1 MRDSIRGVNLL
12 RKVKAAALAAAL
24 LGGTAPIVIPVAAY
38 AQSSGLIRDIQV
50 EGNNRIESATVNAYL
65 TVAAGDSYD
74 AQQIN
79 NSLKALFSTG
89 LFADVSFSFNQGILK
104 VNVVENPIINRI
116 AFEGNQRLKDDVL
129 SAELQLRPR
138 VVYTRTKV
146 QSDVQRVLELYRR
159 SGRFAAT
166 VEPKVIQLE
175 QNRVDLV
182 FEIDE
187 GDATGIRKINFVGNK
202 AFDDGE
208 LSDVIR
214 TTESA
219 WWKILTSDD
228 NYDPDRVTFDRE
240 LLRRFYLSAGYADFQ
255 VLSSVAE
262 LTPDRSDFFV
272 TYTVSEG
279 KRYQF
284 GNINVVSQIDKIDP
298 EALRPLIEEEIKT
311 GEWYNANLVDDAVDA
326 LTTSVGDQGYAFI
339 DIRPNVQRNRE
350 NGTIDLTFTI
360 AEGPKVY
367 VERINVVGNVRT
379 LDEVIRREF
388 RLVEGDAFSSS
399 KMKRSKQ
406 RIENLNFFKTVDV
419 KTLPGKTPD
428 QTVIEVDVEEKSTGE
443 FSIGAGYGTD
453 NGAFGQLGLR
463 ERNLLGKGQDLRLNF
478 TVGSSDQQIDLS
490 FTEPY
495 FLDREIAA
503 GIDVYRREEDNQD
516 ESSYDEEQTGG
527 RLRAGFK
534 YTENLSHAFRYSLE
548 KNSYSDIDE
557 SEASRLLLIEDT
569 EFIESVVG
577 HTLTYDERDSTIAP
591 TEGYFARL
599 SNDFA
604 GVGGDETYLK
614 SRVEGGYFYPLDRE
628 HEWVVSTRASTG
640 YIVGIGDDTRI
651 SQRFM
656 LGGSNLR
663 GFESAGAGPRDI
675 STGDALGG
683 KMYYAGTVQMDFPL
697 GLPSEFA
704 LKGRV
709 FSDFGSSEGVDG
721 ARAGEIYD
729 TGSIRGSVG
738 VGVGWESPF
747 GPIGVDLSQA
757 ILKEDHDKEEV
768 FRLNFGTRF

>member
-1 MRDSIRGVNLL
+1 MNDSNRGVNLL
-12 RKVKAAALAAAL
+12 RKVKAAVVITAL
-24 LGGTAPIVIPVAAY
+24 LGGTAPLIVPVAVH
-38 AQSSGLIRDIQV
+38 AQSGIIRDIEV

-65 TVAAGDSYD
+65 TVAPGDSYD
-74 AQQIN
+74 IQKIN
-79 NSLKALFSTG
+79 SSLKALFSTG
-89 LFADVSFSFNQGILK
+89 LFADVSFSFNQGILR

-116 AFEGNQRLKDDVL
+116 AFEGNQRLDDETL
-129 SAELQLRPR
+129 GAELQLRPR

-146 QSDVQRVLELYRR
+146 QADVQRVLELYRR

-166 VEPKVIQLE
+166 VEPKVIQLD
-175 QNRVDLV
+175 QNRVDLA

-219 WWKILTSDD
+219 WWKILTADD

-240 LLRRFYLSAGYADFQ
+240 LLRRFYLAAGYADFQ

-279 KRYQF
+279 QRYQF
-284 GNINVVSQIDKIDP
+284 GEINVVSQIDKIDP
-298 EALRPLIEEEIKT
+298 ETLMPLIEIES
-311 GEWYNANLVDDAVDA
+311 GEWYNATLVDDAVDA
-326 LTTSVGDQGYAFI
+326 LADRVGDQGYAFI
-339 DIRPNVQRNRE
+339 DIRPNVERNRE
-350 NGTIDLTFTI
+350 AGTIDITFNI

-379 LDEVIRREF
+379 LDEVVRREF

-399 KMKRSKQ
+399 KMQRSRQ
-406 RIENLNFFKTVDV
+406 RIENLNFFKSVDV
-419 KTLPGKTPD
+419 KTLPGSSPD

-453 NGAFGQLGLR
+453 NGAFGQLGIR

-478 TVGSSDQQIDLS
+478 TLGSTDQQVDLS

-503 GIDVYRREEDNQD
+503 GFDLYRREEDNQD

-527 RLRAGFK
+527 RLRAGFR
-534 YTENLSHAFRYSLE
+534 YSEELSHAFRYTLE
-548 KNSYSDIDE
+548 SNSYSNIDDD
-557 SEASRLLLIEDT
+557 ASRILLAEETD
-569 EFIESVVG
+569 FVESVIG

-599 SNDFA
+599 SNDVA
-604 GVGGDETYLK
+604 GLGGDESYLRT
-614 SRVEGGYFYPLDRE
+614 RVEGGYYYPLDRQ
-628 HEWVVSTRASTG
+628 HEWVLSTRGATG
-640 YIVGIGDDTRI
+640 YIFGFDDDTRI

-656 LGGSNLR
+656 VGGANLR
-663 GFESAGAGPRDI
+663 GFEAAGVGPRDI
-675 STGDALGG
+675 ATGDALGA
-683 KMYYAGTVQMDFPL
+683 KMYYTGSVQMDFPL
-697 GLPSEFA
+697 GTPDEFA
-704 LKGRV
+704 LTGRI
-709 FSDFGSSEGVDG
+709 FSDFGSSQDVDG
-721 ARAGEIYD
+721 ARPGEIYD
-729 TGSIRGSVG
+729 TGTLRSSVG

-747 GPIGVDLSQA
+747 GPIGVDISQA
-757 ILKEDHDKEEV
+757 ITKEDHDKEEM

>member
-1 MRDSIRGVNLL
+1 MHDSNRGVNLL
-12 RKVKAAALAAAL
+12 RKVKAAVVITAL
-24 LGGTAPIVIPVAAY
+24 LGGTAPLIVPVAAH
-38 AQSSGLIRDIQV
+38 AQSGLIRDIEV
-50 EGNNRIESATVNAYL
+50 EGNNRIETATVNAYL
-65 TVAAGDSYD
+65 TVAPGDSYD
-74 AQQIN
+74 IQKIN
-79 NSLKALFSTG
+79 SSLKALFSTG
-89 LFADVSFSFNQGILK
+89 LFADVSFSFNQGILR

-116 AFEGNQRLKDDVL
+116 AFEGNQRLDDDTL

-146 QSDVQRVLELYRR
+146 QADVQRILELYRR

-166 VEPKVIQLE
+166 VEPKVIQLD
-175 QNRVDLV
+175 QNRVDLA

-219 WWKILTSDD
+219 WWKILTADD

-279 KRYQF
+279 QRYQF
-284 GNINVVSQIDKIDP
+284 GEINVVSQIDKIDP
-298 EALRPLIEEEIKT
+298 ETLVPLIEIES

-326 LTTSVGDQGYAFI
+326 LTDSVGDQGYAFI

-350 NGTIDLTFTI
+350 TGTIDITFNI
-360 AEGPKVY
+360 SEGPKVY

-399 KMKRSKQ
+399 KMQRSKQ
-406 RIENLNFFKTVDV
+406 RIENLNFFKSVDV
-419 KTLPGKTPD
+419 KTLPGASPD

-453 NGAFGQLGLR
+453 NGAFGQLGIR

-478 TVGSSDQQIDLS
+478 TLGSTDQQIDLS

-503 GIDVYRREEDNQD
+503 GFDVYRREEDNQD

-527 RLRAGFK
+527 RLRAGFR
-534 YTENLSHAFRYSLE
+534 YSEELSHSFRYSLE
-548 KNSYSDIDE
+548 SNSYSNINR
-557 SEASRLLLIEDT
+557 SSASRLLLAEET
-569 EFIESVVG
+569 EFVESAIG
-577 HTLTYDERDSTIAP
+577 HTLTYDERDSSISP

-599 SNDFA
+599 SNDLA
-604 GVGGDETYLK
+604 GVGGDEQYLR
-614 SRVEGGYFYPLDRE
+614 SRVEGGYYYPIDRE
-628 HEWVVSTRASTG
+628 HEWVLSTRGSTG
-640 YIVGIGDDTRI
+640 YIFGFDDDTRI
-651 SQRFM
+651 SQRFSV
-656 LGGSNLR
+656 GGSNLR
-663 GFESAGAGPRDI
+663 GFESAGVGPRDI
-675 STGDALGG
+675 ATGDALGS
-683 KMYYAGTVQMDFPL
+683 KLYYTGTVQLDFPL

-704 LKGRV
+704 LTGRV
-709 FSDFGSSEGVDG
+709 FSDFGSGQDVDG
-721 ARAGEIYD
+721 ARPGEIYD
-729 TGSIRGSVG
+729 TGTLRSSVG
-738 VGVGWESPF
+738 FGVGWESPF
-747 GPIGVDLSQA
+747 GPIGVDISQA
-757 ILKEDHDKEEV
+757 VTKEDHDKEEM

>member
-1 MRDSIRGVNLL
+1 MHDSNRGVNLL
-12 RKVKAAALAAAL
+12 RKVKAAVVITAL
-24 LGGTAPIVIPVAAY
+24 LGGTAPLIVPVAVH
-38 AQSSGLIRDIQV
+38 AQSGLIRDIEV
-50 EGNNRIESATVNAYL
+50 EGNNRIETATVNAYL
-65 TVAAGDSYD
+65 TVASGDSYD
-74 AQQIN
+74 IQKIN
-79 NSLKALFSTG
+79 SSLKALFSTG
-89 LFADVSFSFNQGILK
+89 LFADVSFSFNQGILR

-116 AFEGNQRLKDDVL
+116 AFEGNQRLKDDTL

-146 QSDVQRVLELYRR
+146 QADVQRILELYRR

-166 VEPKVIQLE
+166 VEPKVIQLD
-175 QNRVDLV
+175 QNRVDLA

-187 GDATGIRKINFVGNK
+187 GEATGIRKINFVGNK
-202 AFDDGE
+202 AFDDSE

-219 WWKILTSDD
+219 WWKILTADD

-272 TYTVSEG
+272 TYTVNEG
-279 KRYQF
+279 QRYQF
-284 GNINVVSQIDKIDP
+284 GEINVVSQIDKIDP
-298 EALRPLIEEEIKT
+298 ETLMPLIEIES
-311 GEWYNANLVDDAVDA
+311 GDWYNADLVDDAVNA
-326 LTTSVGDQGYAFI
+326 LTDSVGDQGYAFI

-350 NGTIDLTFTI
+350 AGTIDITFNI

-399 KMKRSKQ
+399 RMQRSKQ
-406 RIENLNFFKTVDV
+406 RIENLNFFKSVDV
-419 KTLPGKTPD
+419 KTLPGASPD

-453 NGAFGQLGLR
+453 DGAFGQLGIR

-478 TVGSSDQQIDLS
+478 TIGSSDQQIDLS

-495 FLDREIAA
+495 FLDREVAA
-503 GIDVYRREEDNQD
+503 GFDIYRREEDNQD

-527 RLRAGFK
+527 RLRAGFR
-534 YTENLSHAFRYSLE
+534 YSEELSHSFRYTLE
-548 KNSYSDIDE
+548 QNSYSDIDE
-557 SEASRLLLIEDT
+557 DDASRLLLAEET
-569 EFIESVVG
+569 EFVESAVG
-577 HTLTYDERDSTIAP
+577 HTLTYDERDSTISP

-599 SNDFA
+599 SNDLA
-604 GVGGDETYLK
+604 GLGGDEQYLRT
-614 SRVEGGYFYPLDRE
+614 RVEGGYYYPLDRE
-628 HEWVVSTRASTG
+628 HEWILSTRGSTG
-640 YIVGIGDDTRI
+640 YIFGFDDDTRI
-651 SQRFM
+651 SQRFSV
-656 LGGSNLR
+656 GGSNLR
-663 GFESAGAGPRDI
+663 GFEASGVGPRDI
-675 STGDALGG
+675 ATGDSLGS
-683 KMYYAGTVQMDFPL
+683 KLYYTGTVQLDFPL

-704 LKGRV
+704 LTGRV
-709 FSDFGSSEGVDG
+709 FSDFGSGQDVDG
-721 ARAGEIYD
+721 ARPGEIYD
-729 TGSIRGSVG
+729 TGSLRSSVG
-738 VGVGWESPF
+738 IGIGWESPF
-747 GPIGVDLSQA
+747 GPIGVDIAQPVT
-757 ILKEDHDKEEV
+757 KEDHDKEEL

>member
-1 MRDSIRGVNLL
+1 ML
-12 RKVKAAALAAAL
+12 RKVKAAVVITAL
-24 LGGTAPIVIPVAAY
+24 LGGTAPLIVPVAVH
-38 AQSSGLIRDIQV
+38 AQSGIIRDIEV

-65 TVAAGDSYD
+65 TVAPGDSYD
-74 AQQIN
+74 IQKIN
-79 NSLKALFSTG
+79 SSLKALFSTG
-89 LFADVSFSFNQGILK
+89 LFADVSFSFNQGILR

-116 AFEGNQRLKDDVL
+116 AFEGNQRLDDETL
-129 SAELQLRPR
+129 GAELQLRPR

-146 QSDVQRVLELYRR
+146 QADVQRVLELYRR

-166 VEPKVIQLE
+166 VEPKVIQLD
-175 QNRVDLV
+175 QNRVDLA

-219 WWKILTSDD
+219 WWKILTADD

-240 LLRRFYLSAGYADFQ
+240 LLRRFYLAAGYADFQ

-279 KRYQF
+279 QRYQF
-284 GNINVVSQIDKIDP
+284 GEINVVSQIDKIDP
-298 EALRPLIEEEIKT
+298 ETLMPLIEIES
-311 GEWYNANLVDDAVDA
+311 GEWYNATLVDDAVDA
-326 LTTSVGDQGYAFI
+326 LADRVGDQGYAFI
-339 DIRPNVQRNRE
+339 DIRPNVERNRE
-350 NGTIDLTFTI
+350 AGTIDITFNI

-379 LDEVIRREF
+379 LDEVVRREF

-399 KMKRSKQ
+399 KMQRSRQ
-406 RIENLNFFKTVDV
+406 RIENLNFFKSVDV
-419 KTLPGKTPD
+419 KTLPGSSPD

-453 NGAFGQLGLR
+453 NGAFGQLGIR

-478 TVGSSDQQIDLS
+478 TLGSTDQQVDLS

-503 GIDVYRREEDNQD
+503 GFDLYRREEDNQD

-527 RLRAGFK
+527 RLRAGFR
-534 YTENLSHAFRYSLE
+534 YNEELSHSFRYTLE
-548 KNSYSDIDE
+548 SNSYSNIDATD
-557 SEASRLLLIEDT
+557 ASRLLLAEDT
-569 EFIESVVG
+569 DFVESVIG

-599 SNDFA
+599 SNDVA
-604 GVGGDETYLK
+604 GLGGDESYLRT
-614 SRVEGGYFYPLDRE
+614 RVEGGYYYPLDRE
-628 HEWVVSTRASTG
+628 HEWVLSTRGATG
-640 YIVGIGDDTRI
+640 YIFGFDDDTRI

-656 LGGSNLR
+656 VGGANLR
-663 GFESAGAGPRDI
+663 GFEAAGVGPRDI
-675 STGDALGG
+675 ATGDALGA
-683 KMYYAGTVQMDFPL
+683 KMYYTGSVQMDFPL
-697 GLPSEFA
+697 GTPDEFA
-704 LKGRV
+704 LTGRI
-709 FSDFGSSEGVDG
+709 FSDFGSSQDVDG
-721 ARAGEIYD
+721 ARPGEIYD
-729 TGSIRGSVG
+729 TGTLRSSVG

-747 GPIGVDLSQA
+747 GPIGVDISQA
-757 ILKEDHDKEEV
+757 ITKEDHDKEEM

>member
-24 LGGTAPIVIPVAAY
+24 LGGTAPMVIPVAAY
-38 AQSSGLIRDIQV
+38 AQSSGLIRDIQI

-65 TVAAGDSYD
+65 TIKAGDSYD

-240 LLRRFYLSAGYADFQ
+240 LLRRFYLAAGYADFQ

-298 EALRPLIEEEIKT
+298 ETLRPLIEEEIKT
-311 GEWYNANLVDDAVDA
+311 GEWYNANLVDDAVDV

-453 NGAFGQLGLR
+453 DGAFGQLGIR

-478 TVGSSDQQIDLS
+478 TLGSSDQQVDLS

-503 GIDVYRREEDNQD
+503 GFDIYRREEDNQD

-534 YTENLSHAFRYSLE
+534 YTEDLSHSFRYTIE
-548 KNSYSDIDE
+548 QNSYSDVD
-557 SEASRLLLIEDT
+557 SDASRLLQDEEN

-577 HTLTYDERDSTIAP
+577 HTLTYDKRDSAIAP

-628 HEWVVSTRASTG
+628 HEWVVSTRGSTG

>member
-1 MRDSIRGVNLL
+1 MNDSNRGVNLL
-12 RKVKAAALAAAL
+12 RKVKAAVVIAAL
-24 LGGTAPIVIPVAAY
+24 LGGTAPLIVPVAVH
-38 AQSSGLIRDIQV
+38 AQSGIIRDIEV

-65 TVAAGDSYD
+65 TVAPGDSYD
-74 AQQIN
+74 IQKIN
-79 NSLKALFSTG
+79 SSLKALFSTG
-89 LFADVSFSFNQGILK
+89 LFADVSFSFNQGILR

-116 AFEGNQRLKDDVL
+116 AFEGNQRLDDETL
-129 SAELQLRPR
+129 GAELQLRPR

-146 QSDVQRVLELYRR
+146 QADVQRVLELYRR

-166 VEPKVIQLE
+166 VEPKVIQLD
-175 QNRVDLV
+175 QNRVDLA

-219 WWKILTSDD
+219 WWKILTADD

-240 LLRRFYLSAGYADFQ
+240 LLRRFYLAAGYADFQ

-279 KRYQF
+279 QRYQF
-284 GNINVVSQIDKIDP
+284 GEINVVSQIDKIEP
-298 EALRPLIEEEIKT
+298 ETLMPLIEIES
-311 GEWYNANLVDDAVDA
+311 GEWYNATLVDDAVDA
-326 LTTSVGDQGYAFI
+326 LADRVGDQGYAFI
-339 DIRPNVQRNRE
+339 DIRPNVERNRE
-350 NGTIDLTFTI
+350 AGTIDITFNI

-379 LDEVIRREF
+379 LDEVVRREF

-399 KMKRSKQ
+399 KMQRSRQ
-406 RIENLNFFKTVDV
+406 RIENLNFFKSVDV
-419 KTLPGKTPD
+419 KTLPGSSPD

-453 NGAFGQLGLR
+453 NGAFGQLGIR

-478 TVGSSDQQIDLS
+478 TLGSTDQQVDLS

-503 GIDVYRREEDNQD
+503 GFDLYRREEDNQD

-527 RLRAGFK
+527 RLRAGFR
-534 YTENLSHAFRYSLE
+534 YNEELSHSFRYTLE
-548 KNSYSDIDE
+548 SNSYSNIDAAD
-557 SEASRLLLIEDT
+557 ASRLLLAEETD
-569 EFIESVVG
+569 FVESVIG
-577 HTLTYDERDSTIAP
+577 HTLTYDERDSTISP

-599 SNDFA
+599 SNDVA
-604 GVGGDETYLK
+604 GLGGDESYLRT
-614 SRVEGGYFYPLDRE
+614 RVEGGYYYPLDRE
-628 HEWVVSTRASTG
+628 HEWVLSTRGATG
-640 YIVGIGDDTRI
+640 YIFGFDDDTRI

-656 LGGSNLR
+656 VGGANLR
-663 GFESAGAGPRDI
+663 GFEAAGVGPRDI
-675 STGDALGG
+675 ATGDALGA
-683 KMYYAGTVQMDFPL
+683 KMYYTGSVQMDFPL
-697 GLPSEFA
+697 GTPDEFA
-704 LKGRV
+704 LTGRI
-709 FSDFGSSEGVDG
+709 FSDFGSSQDVDG
-721 ARAGEIYD
+721 ARPGEIYD
-729 TGSIRGSVG
+729 TGTLRSSVG

-747 GPIGVDLSQA
+747 GPIGVDISQA
-757 ILKEDHDKEEV
+757 ITKEDHDKEEM

>member
-1 MRDSIRGVNLL
+1 MNDSNRGVNLL

-38 AQSSGLIRDIQV
+38 AQQNSGLIREIQV
-50 EGNNRIESATVNAYL
+50 EGNNRIESGTVNAYL
-65 TVAAGDSYD
+65 TVAPGDSYD
-74 AQQIN
+74 ARQIN
-79 NSLKALFSTG
+79 DSLKALFSTG
-89 LFADVSFSFNQGILK
+89 LFADVSFSFNQGVLK

-116 AFEGNQRLKDDVL
+116 AFEGNNRLKDDVL

-146 QSDVQRVLELYRR
+146 QADVQRILELYRR

-166 VEPKVIQLE
+166 VDPKVIQLD

-182 FEIDE
+182 FEVDE
-187 GDATGIRKINFVGNK
+187 GEATGVRKINFVGNK

-262 LTPDRSDFFV
+262 LTPDRSDFFI

-279 KRYQF
+279 QRYRF
-284 GNINVVSQIDKIDP
+284 GDVKIVSQIDKID
-298 EALRPLIEEEIKT
+298 ADSLLPLVEIEKD
-311 GEWYNANLVDDAVDA
+311 EWYNATMVDDAVDA
-326 LTTSVGDQGYAFI
+326 LTNSVGDQGYAFI
-339 DIRPNVQRNRE
+339 DIRPSVQRNRE
-350 NGTIDLTFTI
+350 TGTIDLTFTI

-367 VERINVVGNVRT
+367 VERIDVVGNVRT

-406 RIENLNFFKTVDV
+406 RIENLNFFKSVDV
-419 KTLPGKTPD
+419 KTLPGQTPD
-428 QTVIEVDVEEKSTGE
+428 QTILEVNVEEKSTGE

-453 NGAFGQLGLR
+453 NGAFGQLGIR

-478 TVGSSDQQIDLS
+478 TLGSTDQQIDLS

-495 FLDREIAA
+495 FLDREVAA
-503 GIDVYRREEDNQD
+503 GFDVYRREEDNQD

-534 YTENLSHAFRYSLE
+534 YTEDLSHSFRYTLE
-548 KNSYSDIDE
+548 QNSYSDIDE
-557 SEASRLLLIEDT
+557 DEASRLLLAEET
-569 EFIESVVG
+569 EFVESAIG
-577 HTLTYDERDSTIAP
+577 HTLTYDKRDSAVAP
-591 TEGYFARL
+591 TEGYFGRL

-604 GVGGDETYLK
+604 GLGGDETYL
-614 SRVEGGYFYPLDRE
+614 RTRLEGGYYYPLDRE
-628 HEWVVSTRASTG
+628 HEWVLSTRAGTG
-640 YIVGIGDDTRI
+640 YIFGIGDDTRI

-656 LGGSNLR
+656 VGGSNLR
-663 GFESAGAGPRDI
+663 GFESAGVGPRDI
-675 STGDALGG
+675 ATGDSLGG
-683 KMYYAGTVQMDFPL
+683 KMYYTGSVQMDFPL

>member
-1 MRDSIRGVNLL
+1 ML
-12 RKVKAAALAAAL
+12 RKVKAAVVIAAL
-24 LGGTAPIVIPVAAY
+24 LGGTAPLIVPVAVH
-38 AQSSGLIRDIQV
+38 AQSGIIRDIEV

-65 TVAAGDSYD
+65 TVAPGDSYD
-74 AQQIN
+74 IQKIN
-79 NSLKALFSTG
+79 SSLKALFSTG
-89 LFADVSFSFNQGILK
+89 LFADVSFSFNQGILR

-116 AFEGNQRLKDDVL
+116 AFEGNQRLDDETL
-129 SAELQLRPR
+129 GAELQLRPR

-146 QSDVQRVLELYRR
+146 QADVQRVLELYRR

-166 VEPKVIQLE
+166 VEPKVIQLD
-175 QNRVDLV
+175 QNRVDLA

-219 WWKILTSDD
+219 WWKILTADD

-240 LLRRFYLSAGYADFQ
+240 LLRRFYLAAGYADFQ

-279 KRYQF
+279 QRYQF
-284 GNINVVSQIDKIDP
+284 GEINVVSQIDKIDP
-298 EALRPLIEEEIKT
+298 ETLMPLIEIES
-311 GEWYNANLVDDAVDA
+311 GEWYNATLVDDAVDA
-326 LTTSVGDQGYAFI
+326 LADRVGDQGYAFI
-339 DIRPNVQRNRE
+339 DIRPNVERNRE
-350 NGTIDLTFTI
+350 AGTIDITFNI

-379 LDEVIRREF
+379 LDEVVRREF

-399 KMKRSKQ
+399 KMQRSRQ
-406 RIENLNFFKTVDV
+406 RIENLNFFKSVDV
-419 KTLPGKTPD
+419 KTLPGSSPD

-453 NGAFGQLGLR
+453 NGAFGQLGIR

-478 TVGSSDQQIDLS
+478 TLGSTDQQVDLS

-503 GIDVYRREEDNQD
+503 GFDLYRREEDNQD

-527 RLRAGFK
+527 RLRAGFR
-534 YTENLSHAFRYSLE
+534 YNEELSHSFRYTLE
-548 KNSYSDIDE
+548 SNSYSNIDATD
-557 SEASRLLLIEDT
+557 ASRLLLAEDT
-569 EFIESVVG
+569 DFVESVIG

-599 SNDFA
+599 SNDVA
-604 GVGGDETYLK
+604 GLGGDESYLRT
-614 SRVEGGYFYPLDRE
+614 RVEGGYYYPLDRQ
-628 HEWVVSTRASTG
+628 HEWVLSTRGATG
-640 YIVGIGDDTRI
+640 YIFGFDDDTRI

-656 LGGSNLR
+656 VGGANLR
-663 GFESAGAGPRDI
+663 GFEAAGVGPRDI
-675 STGDALGG
+675 ATGDALGA
-683 KMYYAGTVQMDFPL
+683 KMYYTGSVQMDFPL
-697 GLPSEFA
+697 GTPDEFA
-704 LKGRV
+704 LTGRI
-709 FSDFGSSEGVDG
+709 FSDFGSSQDVDG
-721 ARAGEIYD
+721 ARPGEIYD
-729 TGSIRGSVG
+729 TGTLRSSVG

-747 GPIGVDLSQA
+747 GPIGVDISQA
-757 ILKEDHDKEEV
+757 ITKEDHDKEEM

>member
-1 MRDSIRGVNLL
+1 ML
-12 RKVKAAALAAAL
+12 RKVKAAVVITAL
-24 LGGTAPIVIPVAAY
+24 LGGTAPLIVPVAAH
-38 AQSSGLIRDIQV
+38 AQSGLIRDIEV
-50 EGNNRIESATVNAYL
+50 EGNNRIETATVNAYL
-65 TVAAGDSYD
+65 TVAPGDSYD
-74 AQQIN
+74 IQKIN
-79 NSLKALFSTG
+79 SSLKALFSTG
-89 LFADVSFSFNQGILK
+89 LFADVSFSFNQGILR

-116 AFEGNQRLKDDVL
+116 AFEGNQRLDDDTL

-146 QSDVQRVLELYRR
+146 QADVQRILELYRR

-166 VEPKVIQLE
+166 VEPKVIQLD
-175 QNRVDLV
+175 QNRVDLA

-219 WWKILTSDD
+219 WWKILTADD

-279 KRYQF
+279 QRYQF
-284 GNINVVSQIDKIDP
+284 GEINVVSQIDKIDP
-298 EALRPLIEEEIKT
+298 ETLVPLIEIES

-326 LTTSVGDQGYAFI
+326 LTDSVGDQGYAFI

-350 NGTIDLTFTI
+350 TGTIDITFNI
-360 AEGPKVY
+360 SEGPKVY

-399 KMKRSKQ
+399 KMQRSKQ
-406 RIENLNFFKTVDV
+406 RIENLNFFKSVDV
-419 KTLPGKTPD
+419 KTLPGASPD

-453 NGAFGQLGLR
+453 NGAFGQLGIR

-478 TVGSSDQQIDLS
+478 TLGSTDQQIDLS

-503 GIDVYRREEDNQD
+503 GFDVYRREEDNQD

-527 RLRAGFK
+527 RLRAGFR
-534 YTENLSHAFRYSLE
+534 YSEELSHSFRYSLE
-548 KNSYSDIDE
+548 SNSYSNINR
-557 SEASRLLLIEDT
+557 SSASRLLLAEET
-569 EFIESVVG
+569 EFVESAIG
-577 HTLTYDERDSTIAP
+577 HTLTYDERDSSISP

-599 SNDFA
+599 SNDLA
-604 GVGGDETYLK
+604 GVGGDEQYLR
-614 SRVEGGYFYPLDRE
+614 SRVEGGYYYPIDRE
-628 HEWVVSTRASTG
+628 HEWVLSTRGSTG
-640 YIVGIGDDTRI
+640 YIFGFDDDTRI
-651 SQRFM
+651 SQRFSV
-656 LGGSNLR
+656 GGSNLR
-663 GFESAGAGPRDI
+663 GFESAGVGPRDI
-675 STGDALGG
+675 ATGDALGS
-683 KMYYAGTVQMDFPL
+683 KLYYTGTVQLDFPL

-704 LKGRV
+704 LTGRV
-709 FSDFGSSEGVDG
+709 FSDFGSGQDVDG
-721 ARAGEIYD
+721 ARPGEIYD
-729 TGSIRGSVG
+729 TGTLRSSVG
-738 VGVGWESPF
+738 FGVGWESPF
-747 GPIGVDLSQA
+747 GPIGVDISQA
-757 ILKEDHDKEEV
+757 VTKEDHDKEEM

>member
-1 MRDSIRGVNLL
+1 ML
-12 RKVKAAALAAAL
+12 RKVKAAVVIAAL
-24 LGGTAPIVIPVAAY
+24 LGGTAPLIVPVAVH
-38 AQSSGLIRDIQV
+38 AQSGIIRDIEV

-65 TVAAGDSYD
+65 TVAPGDSYD
-74 AQQIN
+74 IQKIN
-79 NSLKALFSTG
+79 SSLKALFSTG
-89 LFADVSFSFNQGILK
+89 LFADVSFSFNQGILR

-116 AFEGNQRLKDDVL
+116 AFEGNQRLDDETL
-129 SAELQLRPR
+129 GAELQLRPR

-146 QSDVQRVLELYRR
+146 QADVQRVLELYRR

-166 VEPKVIQLE
+166 VEPKVIQLD
-175 QNRVDLV
+175 QNRVDLA

-219 WWKILTSDD
+219 WWKILTADD

-240 LLRRFYLSAGYADFQ
+240 LLRRFYLAAGYADFQ

-279 KRYQF
+279 QRYQF
-284 GNINVVSQIDKIDP
+284 GEINVVSQIDKIEP
-298 EALRPLIEEEIKT
+298 ETLMPLIEIES
-311 GEWYNANLVDDAVDA
+311 GEWYNATLVDDAVDA
-326 LTTSVGDQGYAFI
+326 LADRVGDQGYAFI
-339 DIRPNVQRNRE
+339 DIRPNVERNRE
-350 NGTIDLTFTI
+350 AGTIDITFNI

-379 LDEVIRREF
+379 LDEVVRREF

-399 KMKRSKQ
+399 KMQRSRQ
-406 RIENLNFFKTVDV
+406 RIENLNFFKSVDV
-419 KTLPGKTPD
+419 KTLPGSSPD

-453 NGAFGQLGLR
+453 NGAFGQLGIR

-478 TVGSSDQQIDLS
+478 TLGSTDQQVDLS

-503 GIDVYRREEDNQD
+503 GFDLYRREEDNQD

-527 RLRAGFK
+527 RLRAGFR
-534 YTENLSHAFRYSLE
+534 YNEELSHSFRYTLE
-548 KNSYSDIDE
+548 SNSYSNIDAAD
-557 SEASRLLLIEDT
+557 ASRLLLAEETD
-569 EFIESVVG
+569 FVESVIG
-577 HTLTYDERDSTIAP
+577 HTLTYDERDSTISP

-599 SNDFA
+599 SNDVA
-604 GVGGDETYLK
+604 GLGGDESYLRT
-614 SRVEGGYFYPLDRE
+614 RVEGGYYYPLDRE
-628 HEWVVSTRASTG
+628 HEWVLSTRGATG
-640 YIVGIGDDTRI
+640 YIFGFDDDTRI

-656 LGGSNLR
+656 VGGANLR
-663 GFESAGAGPRDI
+663 GFEAAGVGPRDI
-675 STGDALGG
+675 ATGDALGA
-683 KMYYAGTVQMDFPL
+683 KMYYTGSVQMDFPL
-697 GLPSEFA
+697 GTPDEFA
-704 LKGRV
+704 LTGRI
-709 FSDFGSSEGVDG
+709 FSDFGSSQDVDG
-721 ARAGEIYD
+721 ARPGEIYD
-729 TGSIRGSVG
+729 TGTLRSSVG

-747 GPIGVDLSQA
+747 GPIGVDISQA
-757 ILKEDHDKEEV
+757 ITKEDHDKEEM

>member
-1 MRDSIRGVNLL
+1 MNDSNRGVNLL
-12 RKVKAAALAAAL
+12 RKVKAAVVITAL
-24 LGGTAPIVIPVAAY
+24 LGGTAPLIVPVAVH
-38 AQSSGLIRDIQV
+38 AQSGIIRDIEV

-65 TVAAGDSYD
+65 TVAPGDSYD
-74 AQQIN
+74 IQKIN
-79 NSLKALFSTG
+79 SSLKALFSTG
-89 LFADVSFSFNQGILK
+89 LFADVSFSFNQGILR

-116 AFEGNQRLKDDVL
+116 AFEGNQRLDDETL
-129 SAELQLRPR
+129 GAELQLRPR

-146 QSDVQRVLELYRR
+146 QADVQRVLELYRR

-166 VEPKVIQLE
+166 VEPKVIQLD
-175 QNRVDLV
+175 QNRVDLA

-219 WWKILTSDD
+219 WWKILTADD

-240 LLRRFYLSAGYADFQ
+240 LLRRFYLAAGYADFQ

-279 KRYQF
+279 QRYQF
-284 GNINVVSQIDKIDP
+284 GEINVVSQIDKIEP
-298 EALRPLIEEEIKT
+298 ETLMPLIEIES
-311 GEWYNANLVDDAVDA
+311 GEWYNATLVDDAVDA
-326 LTTSVGDQGYAFI
+326 LADRVGDQGYAFI
-339 DIRPNVQRNRE
+339 DIRPNVERNRE
-350 NGTIDLTFTI
+350 AGTIDITFNI

-379 LDEVIRREF
+379 LDEVVRREF

-399 KMKRSKQ
+399 KMQRSRQ
-406 RIENLNFFKTVDV
+406 RIENLNFFKSVDV
-419 KTLPGKTPD
+419 KTLPGSSPD

-453 NGAFGQLGLR
+453 NGAFGQLGIR

-478 TVGSSDQQIDLS
+478 TLGSTDQQVDLS

-503 GIDVYRREEDNQD
+503 GFDLYRREEDNQD

-527 RLRAGFK
+527 RLRAGFR
-534 YTENLSHAFRYSLE
+534 YNEELSHSFRYTLE
-548 KNSYSDIDE
+548 SNSYSNIDATD
-557 SEASRLLLIEDT
+557 ASRLLLAEETD
-569 EFIESVVG
+569 FVESVIG

-599 SNDFA
+599 SNDVA
-604 GVGGDETYLK
+604 GLGGDESYLRT
-614 SRVEGGYFYPLDRE
+614 RVEGGYYYPLDRQ
-628 HEWVVSTRASTG
+628 HEWVLSTRGATG
-640 YIVGIGDDTRI
+640 YIFGFDDDTRI

-656 LGGSNLR
+656 VGGANLR
-663 GFESAGAGPRDI
+663 GFEAAGVGPRDI
-675 STGDALGG
+675 ATGDALGA
-683 KMYYAGTVQMDFPL
+683 KMYYTGSVQMDFPL
-697 GLPSEFA
+697 GTPDEFA
-704 LKGRV
+704 LTGRI
-709 FSDFGSSEGVDG
+709 FSDFGSSQDVDG
-721 ARAGEIYD
+721 ARPGEIYD
-729 TGSIRGSVG
+729 TGTLRSSVG

-747 GPIGVDLSQA
+747 GPIGVDISQA
-757 ILKEDHDKEEV
+757 ITKEDHDKEEM
-768 FRLNFGTRF
+768 FRLNFGTKF

>member
-1 MRDSIRGVNLL
+1 ML
-12 RKVKAAALAAAL
+12 RKVKAAVVITAL
-24 LGGTAPIVIPVAAY
+24 LGGTAPLFVPVAVH
-38 AQSSGLIRDIQV
+38 AQSGLIRDIEV

-65 TVAAGDSYD
+65 TVAPGDSYD
-74 AQQIN
+74 VQKIN

-89 LFADVSFSFNQGILK
+89 LFADVSFSFNQGILR

-116 AFEGNQRLKDDVL
+116 AFEGNQRLDDDTL
-129 SAELQLRPR
+129 GAELQLRPR

-146 QSDVQRVLELYRR
+146 QADVQRVLELYRR

-166 VEPKVIQLE
+166 VEPKVIQLD
-175 QNRVDLV
+175 QNRVDLA

-219 WWKILTSDD
+219 WWKILTADD

-240 LLRRFYLSAGYADFQ
+240 LLRRFYLAAGYADFQ

-279 KRYQF
+279 QRYQF
-284 GNINVVSQIDKIDP
+284 GDINVVSQIDKIDP
-298 EALRPLIEEEIKT
+298 ETLKPLVEIES
-311 GEWYNANLVDDAVDA
+311 GEWYNATLVDDAVDA
-326 LTTSVGDQGYAFI
+326 LTDSVGDQGYAFI

-350 NGTIDLTFTI
+350 AGTIDITFNI

-399 KMKRSKQ
+399 KMQRSKQ
-406 RIENLNFFKTVDV
+406 RIENLNFFKSVDV
-419 KTLPGKTPD
+419 KTLPGASPD

-453 NGAFGQLGLR
+453 NGAFGQLGIR

-478 TVGSSDQQIDLS
+478 TLGSTDQQVDLS

-503 GIDVYRREEDNQD
+503 GFDVYRREEDNQD

-534 YTENLSHAFRYSLE
+534 YSEELSHSFRYTLE

-557 SEASRLLLIEDT
+557 DEASRLLLAEDT
-569 EFIESVVG
+569 EFVESAIG
-577 HTLTYDERDSTIAP
+577 HTLTYDERDSTISP

-599 SNDFA
+599 SNDLA
-604 GVGGDETYLK
+604 GIGGDENYLRT
-614 SRVEGGYFYPLDRE
+614 RVEGGYYYPLDRE
-628 HEWVVSTRASTG
+628 HEWIFSTRGATG
-640 YIVGIGDDTRI
+640 YIFGFDDDTRI

-656 LGGSNLR
+656 VGGSNLR
-663 GFESAGAGPRDI
+663 GFESAGVGPRDI
-675 STGDALGG
+675 ATGDALGA
-683 KMYYAGTVQMDFPL
+683 KMYYTGTVQMDFPL
-697 GLPSEFA
+697 GTPDEFA
-704 LKGRV
+704 LTGRI
-709 FSDFGSSEGVDG
+709 FSDFGSGRDVDG

-729 TGSIRGSVG
+729 TGSLRSSVG
-738 VGVGWESPF
+738 FGVGWESPF
-747 GPIGVDLSQA
+747 GPIGVDISQA
-757 ILKEDHDKEEV
+757 ITKEDHDKEEM

>member
-1 MRDSIRGVNLL
+1 ML
-12 RKVKAAALAAAL
+12 RKVKAAVIVTAL
-24 LGGTAPIVIPVAAY
+24 LGGTAPLIVPVAVH
-38 AQSSGLIRDIQV
+38 AQSGLIRDIEV
-50 EGNNRIESATVNAYL
+50 EGNNRIETATVNAYL
-65 TVAAGDSYD
+65 TVAPGDSYD
-74 AQQIN
+74 IQKIN
-79 NSLKALFSTG
+79 SSLKALFSTG
-89 LFADVSFSFNQGILK
+89 LFADVSFSFNQGILR

-116 AFEGNQRLKDDVL
+116 AFEGNQRLDDDTL

-146 QSDVQRVLELYRR
+146 QADVQRILELYRR

-166 VEPKVIQLE
+166 VEPKVIQLD
-175 QNRVDLV
+175 QNRVDLA

-219 WWKILTSDD
+219 WWKILTADD

-279 KRYQF
+279 QRYQF
-284 GNINVVSQIDKIDP
+284 GEINVASQIDKIDP
-298 EALRPLIEEEIKT
+298 ETLMPLIEIES

-326 LTTSVGDQGYAFI
+326 LTDSVGDQGYAFI

-350 NGTIDLTFTI
+350 TGTIDITFNI
-360 AEGPKVY
+360 SEGPKVY

-399 KMKRSKQ
+399 KMQRSKQ
-406 RIENLNFFKTVDV
+406 RIENLNFFKSVDV
-419 KTLPGKTPD
+419 KTLPGASPD

-453 NGAFGQLGLR
+453 NGAFGQLGIR
-463 ERNLLGKGQDLRLNF
+463 ERNLLGRGQDLRLNF
-478 TVGSSDQQIDLS
+478 TLGSTDQQVDLS

-503 GIDVYRREEDNQD
+503 GFDLYRREEDNQD

-527 RLRAGFK
+527 RLRAGFR
-534 YTENLSHAFRYSLE
+534 YSEELSHSFRYSLE
-548 KNSYSDIDE
+548 SNSYSNIDRN
-557 SEASRLLLIEDT
+557 SASRLLLAEET
-569 EFIESVVG
+569 EFVESAIG
-577 HTLTYDERDSTIAP
+577 HTLTYDERDSSISP

-599 SNDFA
+599 SNDLA
-604 GVGGDETYLK
+604 GLGGDEQYLR
-614 SRVEGGYFYPLDRE
+614 SRVEGGYYYPLDRE
-628 HEWVVSTRASTG
+628 HEWVLSTRGSTG
-640 YIVGIGDDTRI
+640 YIFGFDDDTRI
-651 SQRFM
+651 SQRFSV
-656 LGGSNLR
+656 GGSNLR
-663 GFESAGAGPRDI
+663 GFEAAGVGPRDI
-675 STGDALGG
+675 ATGDALGS
-683 KMYYAGTVQMDFPL
+683 KLYYTGTVQLDFPL

-704 LKGRV
+704 LTGRV
-709 FSDFGSSEGVDG
+709 FSDFGSGQEVDG
-721 ARAGEIYD
+721 ARPGEIYD
-729 TGSIRGSVG
+729 TGSLRSSVG
-738 VGVGWESPF
+738 FGVGWESPF
-747 GPIGVDLSQA
+747 GPIGVDISQA
-757 ILKEDHDKEEV
+757 VTKEDHDKEEM

>member
-1 MRDSIRGVNLL
+1 MNDSNRGVNLL
-12 RKVKAAALAAAL
+12 RKVKAAVVITAL
-24 LGGTAPIVIPVAAY
+24 LGGTAPLIVPVAVH
-38 AQSSGLIRDIQV
+38 AQSGIIRDIEV

-65 TVAAGDSYD
+65 TVAPGDSYD
-74 AQQIN
+74 IQKIN
-79 NSLKALFSTG
+79 SSLKALFSTG
-89 LFADVSFSFNQGILK
+89 LFADVSFSFNQGILR

-116 AFEGNQRLKDDVL
+116 AFEGNQRLDDETL
-129 SAELQLRPR
+129 GAELQLRPR

-146 QSDVQRVLELYRR
+146 QADVQRVLELYRR

-166 VEPKVIQLE
+166 VEPKVIQLD
-175 QNRVDLV
+175 QNRVDLA

-219 WWKILTSDD
+219 WWKILTADD

-240 LLRRFYLSAGYADFQ
+240 LLRRFYLAAGYADFQ

-279 KRYQF
+279 QRYQF
-284 GNINVVSQIDKIDP
+284 GEINVVSQIDKIDP
-298 EALRPLIEEEIKT
+298 ETLMPLIEIES
-311 GEWYNANLVDDAVDA
+311 GEWYNATLVDDAVDA
-326 LTTSVGDQGYAFI
+326 LADRVGDQGYAFI
-339 DIRPNVQRNRE
+339 DIRPNVERNRE
-350 NGTIDLTFTI
+350 AGTIDITFNI

-379 LDEVIRREF
+379 LDEVVRREF

-399 KMKRSKQ
+399 KMQRSRQ
-406 RIENLNFFKTVDV
+406 RIENLNFFKSVDV
-419 KTLPGKTPD
+419 KTLPGSSPD

-453 NGAFGQLGLR
+453 NGAFGQLGIR

-478 TVGSSDQQIDLS
+478 TLGSTDQQVDLS

-503 GIDVYRREEDNQD
+503 GFDLYRREEDNQD

-527 RLRAGFK
+527 RLRAGFR
-534 YTENLSHAFRYSLE
+534 YNEELSHSFRYTLE
-548 KNSYSDIDE
+548 SNSYSNIDATD
-557 SEASRLLLIEDT
+557 ASRLLLAEETD
-569 EFIESVVG
+569 FVESVIG

-599 SNDFA
+599 SNDVA
-604 GVGGDETYLK
+604 GLGGDESYLRT
-614 SRVEGGYFYPLDRE
+614 RVEGGYYYPLDRQ
-628 HEWVVSTRASTG
+628 HEWVLSTRGATG
-640 YIVGIGDDTRI
+640 YIFGFDDDTRI

-656 LGGSNLR
+656 VGGANLR
-663 GFESAGAGPRDI
+663 GFEAAGVGPRDI
-675 STGDALGG
+675 ATGDALGA
-683 KMYYAGTVQMDFPL
+683 KMYYTGSVQMDFPL
-697 GLPSEFA
+697 GTPDEFA
-704 LKGRV
+704 LTGRI
-709 FSDFGSSEGVDG
+709 FSDFGSSQDVDG
-721 ARAGEIYD
+721 ARPGEIYD
-729 TGSIRGSVG
+729 TGTLRSSVG

-747 GPIGVDLSQA
+747 GPIGV
-757 ILKEDHDKEEV
+757 
-768 FRLNFGTRF
+768 

>member
-24 LGGTAPIVIPVAAY
+24 LGGTAPMVIPVAAY

-65 TVAAGDSYD
+65 TIKAGDSYD

-182 FEIDE
+182 FEVDE

-240 LLRRFYLSAGYADFQ
+240 LLRRFYLAAGYADFQ

-284 GNINVVSQIDKIDP
+284 GNINIVSQIDKIDP
-298 EALRPLIEEEIKT
+298 ETLRPLIEEEIQA

-379 LDEVIRREF
+379 LDEVVRREF

-453 NGAFGQLGLR
+453 DGAFGQLGIR

-478 TVGSSDQQIDLS
+478 TLGSSDQQIDLS

-503 GIDVYRREEDNQD
+503 GFDIYRREEDNQD

-534 YTENLSHAFRYSLE
+534 YTEDLSHSFRYTIE
-548 KNSYSDIDE
+548 QNSYSDVD
-557 SEASRLLLIEDT
+557 SDASRLLREEEN

-577 HTLTYDERDSTIAP
+577 HTLTYDKRDSAIAP

-628 HEWVVSTRASTG
+628 HEWILSTRGSTG

-663 GFESAGAGPRDI
+663 GFESAGVGPRDI

-683 KMYYAGTVQMDFPL
+683 KMFYAGTVQMDFPL

>member
-1 MRDSIRGVNLL
+1 MNDSNRGVNLL
-12 RKVKAAALAAAL
+12 RKVKAAVVITAL
-24 LGGTAPIVIPVAAY
+24 LGGTAPLIVPVAVH
-38 AQSSGLIRDIQV
+38 AQSGIIRDIEV

-65 TVAAGDSYD
+65 TVAPGDSYD
-74 AQQIN
+74 IQKIN
-79 NSLKALFSTG
+79 SSLKALFSTG
-89 LFADVSFSFNQGILK
+89 LFADVSFSFNQGILR

-116 AFEGNQRLKDDVL
+116 AFEGNQRLDDETL
-129 SAELQLRPR
+129 GAELQLRPR

-146 QSDVQRVLELYRR
+146 QADVQRVLELYRR

-166 VEPKVIQLE
+166 VEPKVIQLD
-175 QNRVDLV
+175 QNRVDLA

-219 WWKILTSDD
+219 WWKILTADD

-240 LLRRFYLSAGYADFQ
+240 LLRRFYLAAGYADFQ

-279 KRYQF
+279 QRYQF
-284 GNINVVSQIDKIDP
+284 GEINVVSQIDKIDP
-298 EALRPLIEEEIKT
+298 ETLMPLIEIES
-311 GEWYNANLVDDAVDA
+311 GEWYNATLVDDAVDA
-326 LTTSVGDQGYAFI
+326 LADRVGDQGYAFI
-339 DIRPNVQRNRE
+339 DIRPNVERNRE
-350 NGTIDLTFTI
+350 AGTIDITFNI

-379 LDEVIRREF
+379 LDEVVRREF

-399 KMKRSKQ
+399 KMQRSRQ
-406 RIENLNFFKTVDV
+406 RIENLNFFKSVDV
-419 KTLPGKTPD
+419 KTLPGSSPD

-453 NGAFGQLGLR
+453 NGAFGQLGIR

-478 TVGSSDQQIDLS
+478 TLGSTDQQVDLS

-503 GIDVYRREEDNQD
+503 GFDLYRREEDNQD

-527 RLRAGFK
+527 RLRAGFR
-534 YTENLSHAFRYSLE
+534 YNEELSHSFRYTLE
-548 KNSYSDIDE
+548 SNSYSNIDATD
-557 SEASRLLLIEDT
+557 ASRLLLAEETD
-569 EFIESVVG
+569 FVESVIG

-599 SNDFA
+599 SNDVA
-604 GVGGDETYLK
+604 GLGGDESYLRT
-614 SRVEGGYFYPLDRE
+614 RVEGGYYYPLDRQ
-628 HEWVVSTRASTG
+628 HEWVLSTRGATG
-640 YIVGIGDDTRI
+640 YIFGFDDDTRI

-656 LGGSNLR
+656 VGGANLR
-663 GFESAGAGPRDI
+663 GFEAAGVGPRDI
-675 STGDALGG
+675 ATGDALGA
-683 KMYYAGTVQMDFPL
+683 KMYYTGSVQMDFPL
-697 GLPSEFA
+697 GTPDEFA
-704 LKGRV
+704 LTGRI
-709 FSDFGSSEGVDG
+709 FSDFGSSQDVDG
-721 ARAGEIYD
+721 ARPGEIYD
-729 TGSIRGSVG
+729 TGTLRSSVG

-747 GPIGVDLSQA
+747 GPIGVDISQA
-757 ILKEDHDKEEV
+757 ITKEDHDKEEM

>member
-1 MRDSIRGVNLL
+1 MNDSNRGVNLL
-12 RKVKAAALAAAL
+12 RKVKAAVVIAAL
-24 LGGTAPIVIPVAAY
+24 LGGTAPLIVPVAVH
-38 AQSSGLIRDIQV
+38 AQSGIIRDIEV

-65 TVAAGDSYD
+65 TVAPGDSYD
-74 AQQIN
+74 IQKIN
-79 NSLKALFSTG
+79 SSLKALFSTG
-89 LFADVSFSFNQGILK
+89 LFADVSFSFNQGILR

-116 AFEGNQRLKDDVL
+116 AFEGNQRLDDETL
-129 SAELQLRPR
+129 GAELQLRPR

-146 QSDVQRVLELYRR
+146 QADVQRVLELYRR

-166 VEPKVIQLE
+166 VEPKVIQLD
-175 QNRVDLV
+175 QNRVDLA

-219 WWKILTSDD
+219 WWKILTADD

-240 LLRRFYLSAGYADFQ
+240 LLRRFYLAAGYADFQ

-279 KRYQF
+279 QRYQF
-284 GNINVVSQIDKIDP
+284 GEINVVSQIDKIEP
-298 EALRPLIEEEIKT
+298 ETLMPLIEIES
-311 GEWYNANLVDDAVDA
+311 GEWYNATLVDDAVDA
-326 LTTSVGDQGYAFI
+326 LADRVGDQGYAFI
-339 DIRPNVQRNRE
+339 DIRPNVERNRE
-350 NGTIDLTFTI
+350 AGTIDITFNI

-379 LDEVIRREF
+379 LDEVVRREF

-399 KMKRSKQ
+399 KMQRSRQ
-406 RIENLNFFKTVDV
+406 RIENLNFFKSVDV
-419 KTLPGKTPD
+419 KTLPGSSPD

-453 NGAFGQLGLR
+453 NGAFGQLGIR

-478 TVGSSDQQIDLS
+478 TLGSTDQQVDLS

-503 GIDVYRREEDNQD
+503 GFDLYRREEDNQD

-527 RLRAGFK
+527 RLRAGFR
-534 YTENLSHAFRYSLE
+534 YNEELSHSFRYTLE
-548 KNSYSDIDE
+548 SNSYSNIDAAD
-557 SEASRLLLIEDT
+557 ASRLLLAEETD
-569 EFIESVVG
+569 FVESVIG

-599 SNDFA
+599 SNDVA
-604 GVGGDETYLK
+604 GLGGDESYLRT
-614 SRVEGGYFYPLDRE
+614 RVEGGYYYPLDRE
-628 HEWVVSTRASTG
+628 HEWVLSTRGATG
-640 YIVGIGDDTRI
+640 YIFGFDDDTRI

-656 LGGSNLR
+656 VGGANLR
-663 GFESAGAGPRDI
+663 GFEAAGVGPRDI
-675 STGDALGG
+675 ATGDALGA
-683 KMYYAGTVQMDFPL
+683 KMYYTGSVQMDFPL
-697 GLPSEFA
+697 GTPDEFA
-704 LKGRV
+704 LTGRI
-709 FSDFGSSEGVDG
+709 FSDFGSSQDVDG
-721 ARAGEIYD
+721 ARPGEIYD
-729 TGSIRGSVG
+729 TGTLRSSVG

-747 GPIGVDLSQA
+747 GPIGVDISQA
-757 ILKEDHDKEEV
+757 ITKEDHDKEEM

>member
-1 MRDSIRGVNLL
+1 M
-12 RKVKAAALAAAL
+12 AAH
-24 LGGTAPIVIPVAAY
+24 
-38 AQSSGLIRDIQV
+38 AQSGLIRDIEV
-50 EGNNRIESATVNAYL
+50 EGNNRIETATVNAYL
-65 TVAAGDSYD
+65 TVAPGDSYD
-74 AQQIN
+74 IQKIN
-79 NSLKALFSTG
+79 SSLKALFSTG
-89 LFADVSFSFNQGILK
+89 LFADVSFSFNQGILR

-116 AFEGNQRLKDDVL
+116 AFEGNQRLDDDTL

-146 QSDVQRVLELYRR
+146 QADVQRILELYRR

-166 VEPKVIQLE
+166 VEPKVIQLD
-175 QNRVDLV
+175 QNRVDLA

-219 WWKILTSDD
+219 WWKILTADD

-279 KRYQF
+279 QRYQF
-284 GNINVVSQIDKIDP
+284 GEINVVSQIDKIDP
-298 EALRPLIEEEIKT
+298 ETLVPLIEIES

-326 LTTSVGDQGYAFI
+326 LTDSVGDQGYAFI

-350 NGTIDLTFTI
+350 TGTIDITFNI
-360 AEGPKVY
+360 SEGPKVY

-399 KMKRSKQ
+399 KMQRSKQ
-406 RIENLNFFKTVDV
+406 RIENLNFFKSVDV
-419 KTLPGKTPD
+419 KTLPGASPD

-453 NGAFGQLGLR
+453 NGAFGQLGIR

-478 TVGSSDQQIDLS
+478 TLGSTDQQIDLS

-503 GIDVYRREEDNQD
+503 GFDVYRREEDNQD

-527 RLRAGFK
+527 RLRAGFR
-534 YTENLSHAFRYSLE
+534 YSEELSHSFRYSLE
-548 KNSYSDIDE
+548 SNSYSNINR
-557 SEASRLLLIEDT
+557 SSASRLLLAEET
-569 EFIESVVG
+569 EFVESAIG
-577 HTLTYDERDSTIAP
+577 HTLTYDERDSSISP

-599 SNDFA
+599 SNDLA
-604 GVGGDETYLK
+604 GVGGDEQYLR
-614 SRVEGGYFYPLDRE
+614 SRVEGGYYYPIDRE
-628 HEWVVSTRASTG
+628 HEWVLSTRGSTG
-640 YIVGIGDDTRI
+640 YIFGFDDDTRI
-651 SQRFM
+651 SQRFSV
-656 LGGSNLR
+656 GGSNLR
-663 GFESAGAGPRDI
+663 GFESAGVGPRDI
-675 STGDALGG
+675 ATGDALGS
-683 KMYYAGTVQMDFPL
+683 KLYYTGTVQLDFPL

-704 LKGRV
+704 LTGRV
-709 FSDFGSSEGVDG
+709 FSDFGSGQDVDG
-721 ARAGEIYD
+721 ARPGEIYD
-729 TGSIRGSVG
+729 TGTLRSSVG
-738 VGVGWESPF
+738 FGVGWESPF
-747 GPIGVDLSQA
+747 GPIGVDISQA
-757 ILKEDHDKEEV
+757 VTKEDHDKEEM

>member
-1 MRDSIRGVNLL
+1 MRDSNRGVYLL
-12 RKVKAAALAAAL
+12 RKVKAAVIIAAL
-24 LGGTAPIVIPVAAY
+24 LGGTAPLIVPVAVH
-38 AQSSGLIRDIQV
+38 AQSGLIRDIEV
-50 EGNNRIESATVNAYL
+50 EGNKRIESATVNAYL
-65 TVAAGDSYD
+65 TVAPGDPYD
-74 AQQIN
+74 VQKIN

-89 LFADVSFSFNQGILK
+89 LFADVSFSFNQGILL

-116 AFEGNQRLKDDVL
+116 AFEGNQRLKDDTL

-146 QSDVQRVLELYRR
+146 QADVQRVLELYRR

-166 VEPKVIQLE
+166 VEPKVIQLD

-208 LSDVIR
+208 LLDVIR

-219 WWKILTSDD
+219 WWKILTADD

-279 KRYQF
+279 QRYQF
-284 GNINVVSQIDKIDP
+284 GDINVVSQIDKIDP
-298 EALRPLIEEEIKT
+298 ETLMPLIEIES
-311 GEWYNANLVDDAVDA
+311 GEWYNAALVDDAVDA
-326 LTTSVGDQGYAFI
+326 LTDSVGDQGYAFI

-350 NGTIDLTFTI
+350 TGTIDITFNI
-360 AEGPKVY
+360 SEGPKVY

-379 LDEVIRREF
+379 LDDVIRREF

-399 KMKRSKQ
+399 KMQRSKQ
-406 RIENLNFFKTVDV
+406 RIENLNFFKSVDV
-419 KTLPGKTPD
+419 KTLPGASPD

-453 NGAFGQLGLR
+453 NGAFGQLGIR

-478 TVGSSDQQIDLS
+478 TLGSSDQQIDLS

-503 GIDVYRREEDNQD
+503 GFDVYRREEDNQD

-527 RLRAGFK
+527 RLRAGFR
-534 YTENLSHAFRYSLE
+534 YSEELSHSFRYTLE
-548 KNSYSDIDE
+548 KNSYSNIDRTN
-557 SEASRLLLIEDT
+557 ASRLLLSEEN
-569 EFIESVVG
+569 EFIESAIG
-577 HTLTYDERDSTIAP
+577 HTLTYDKRDSTISP

-599 SNDFA
+599 SNDLA
-604 GVGGDETYLK
+604 GLGGDESYL
-614 SRVEGGYFYPLDRE
+614 RTRIEGGYYYPLDRE
-628 HEWVVSTRASTG
+628 HEWVVSTRGSTG
-640 YIVGIGDDTRI
+640 YIFGLGDDTRI

-656 LGGSNLR
+656 VGGSNLR
-663 GFESAGAGPRDI
+663 GFEAAGVGPRDI
-675 STGDALGG
+675 ATGDALGA
-683 KMYYAGTVQMDFPL
+683 KMYYTGTVQMDFPL

-704 LKGRV
+704 LTGRV
-709 FSDFGSSEGVDG
+709 FSDFGSGRDVDG
-721 ARAGEIYD
+721 DRAGEIYN
-729 TGSIRGSVG
+729 TGTLRSSVG
-738 VGVGWESPF
+738 FGVGWESPF
-747 GPIGVDLSQA
+747 GPIGVDIAQA
-757 ILKEDHDKEEV
+757 ITKEDHDKEEM

>member
-1 MRDSIRGVNLL
+1 MNDSNRGVNLL
-12 RKVKAAALAAAL
+12 RKVKAAVVITAL
-24 LGGTAPIVIPVAAY
+24 LGGTAPLIVPVAVH
-38 AQSSGLIRDIQV
+38 AQSGIIRDIEV

-65 TVAAGDSYD
+65 TVAPGDSYD
-74 AQQIN
+74 IQKIN
-79 NSLKALFSTG
+79 SSLKALFSTG
-89 LFADVSFSFNQGILK
+89 LFADVSFSFNQGILR

-116 AFEGNQRLKDDVL
+116 AFEGNQRLDDETL
-129 SAELQLRPR
+129 GAELQLRPR

-146 QSDVQRVLELYRR
+146 QADVQRVLELYRR

-166 VEPKVIQLE
+166 VEPKVIQLD
-175 QNRVDLV
+175 QNRVDLA

-219 WWKILTSDD
+219 WWKILTADD

-240 LLRRFYLSAGYADFQ
+240 LLRRFYLAAGYADFQ

-279 KRYQF
+279 QRYQF
-284 GNINVVSQIDKIDP
+284 GEINVVSQIDKIDP
-298 EALRPLIEEEIKT
+298 ETLMPLIEIES
-311 GEWYNANLVDDAVDA
+311 GEWYNATLVDDAVDA
-326 LTTSVGDQGYAFI
+326 LADRVGDQGYAFI
-339 DIRPNVQRNRE
+339 DIRPNVERNRE
-350 NGTIDLTFTI
+350 AGTIDITFNI

-379 LDEVIRREF
+379 LDEVVRREF

-399 KMKRSKQ
+399 KMQRSRQ
-406 RIENLNFFKTVDV
+406 RIENLNFFKSVDV
-419 KTLPGKTPD
+419 KTLPGSSPD

-453 NGAFGQLGLR
+453 NGAFGQLGIR

-478 TVGSSDQQIDLS
+478 TLGSTDQQVDLS

-503 GIDVYRREEDNQD
+503 GFDLYRREEDNQD

-527 RLRAGFK
+527 RLRAGFR
-534 YTENLSHAFRYSLE
+534 YNEELSHSFRYTLE
-548 KNSYSDIDE
+548 SNSYSNIDATD
-557 SEASRLLLIEDT
+557 ASRLLLAEDT
-569 EFIESVVG
+569 DFVESVIG

-599 SNDFA
+599 SNDVA
-604 GVGGDETYLK
+604 GLGGDESYLRT
-614 SRVEGGYFYPLDRE
+614 RVEGGYYYPLDRE
-628 HEWVVSTRASTG
+628 HEWVLSTRGATG
-640 YIVGIGDDTRI
+640 YIFGFDDDTRI

-656 LGGSNLR
+656 VGGANLR
-663 GFESAGAGPRDI
+663 GFEAAGVGPRDI
-675 STGDALGG
+675 ATGDALGA
-683 KMYYAGTVQMDFPL
+683 KMYYTGSVQMDFPL
-697 GLPSEFA
+697 GTPDEFA
-704 LKGRV
+704 LTGRI
-709 FSDFGSSEGVDG
+709 FSDFGSSQDVDG
-721 ARAGEIYD
+721 ARPGEIYD
-729 TGSIRGSVG
+729 TGTLRSSVG

-747 GPIGVDLSQA
+747 GPIGVDISQA
-757 ILKEDHDKEEV
+757 ITKEDHDKEEM

>member
-1 MRDSIRGVNLL
+1 MNDSNRGVNLL
-12 RKVKAAALAAAL
+12 RKVKAAVVITAL
-24 LGGTAPIVIPVAAY
+24 LGGTAPLIVPVAVH
-38 AQSSGLIRDIQV
+38 AQSGIIRDIEV

-65 TVAAGDSYD
+65 TVAPGDSYD
-74 AQQIN
+74 IQKIN
-79 NSLKALFSTG
+79 SSLKALFSTG
-89 LFADVSFSFNQGILK
+89 LFADVSFSFNQGILR

-116 AFEGNQRLKDDVL
+116 AFEGNQRLDDETL
-129 SAELQLRPR
+129 GAELQLRPR

-146 QSDVQRVLELYRR
+146 QADVQRVLELYRR

-166 VEPKVIQLE
+166 VEPKVIQLD
-175 QNRVDLV
+175 QNRVDLA

-219 WWKILTSDD
+219 WWKILTADD

-240 LLRRFYLSAGYADFQ
+240 LLRRFYLAAGYADFQ

-279 KRYQF
+279 QRYQF
-284 GNINVVSQIDKIDP
+284 GEINVVSQIDKIEP
-298 EALRPLIEEEIKT
+298 ETLMPLIEIES
-311 GEWYNANLVDDAVDA
+311 GEWYNATLVDDAVDA
-326 LTTSVGDQGYAFI
+326 LADRVGDQGYAFI
-339 DIRPNVQRNRE
+339 DIRPNVERNRE
-350 NGTIDLTFTI
+350 AGTIDITFNI

-379 LDEVIRREF
+379 LDEVVRREF

-399 KMKRSKQ
+399 KMQRSRQ
-406 RIENLNFFKTVDV
+406 RIENLNFFKSVDV
-419 KTLPGKTPD
+419 KTLPGSSPD

-453 NGAFGQLGLR
+453 NGAFGQLGIR

-478 TVGSSDQQIDLS
+478 TLGSTDQQVDLS

-503 GIDVYRREEDNQD
+503 GFDLYRREEDNQD

-527 RLRAGFK
+527 RLRAGFR
-534 YTENLSHAFRYSLE
+534 YNEELSHSFRYTLE
-548 KNSYSDIDE
+548 SNSYSNIDATD
-557 SEASRLLLIEDT
+557 ASRLLLAEETD
-569 EFIESVVG
+569 FVESAIG

-599 SNDFA
+599 SNDVA
-604 GVGGDETYLK
+604 GLGGDESYLRT
-614 SRVEGGYFYPLDRE
+614 RVEGGYYYPLDRE
-628 HEWVVSTRASTG
+628 HEWVLSTRGATG
-640 YIVGIGDDTRI
+640 YIFGFDDDTRI

-656 LGGSNLR
+656 VGGANLR
-663 GFESAGAGPRDI
+663 GI
-675 STGDALGG
+675 ALN
-683 KMYYAGTVQMDFPL
+683 
-697 GLPSEFA
+697 
-704 LKGRV
+704 LKQRMIPP
-709 FSDFGSSEGVDG
+709 
-721 ARAGEIYD
+721 A
-729 TGSIRGSVG
+729 T
-738 VGVGWESPF
+738 
-747 GPIGVDLSQA
+747 
-757 ILKEDHDKEEV
+757 
-768 FRLNFGTRF
+768 

>member
-1 MRDSIRGVNLL
+1 MHDSNRGVNLL
-12 RKVKAAALAAAL
+12 RKVKAAVVITAL
-24 LGGTAPIVIPVAAY
+24 LGGTAPLIVPVAVH
-38 AQSSGLIRDIQV
+38 AQSGLIRDIEV
-50 EGNNRIESATVNAYL
+50 EGNNRIETATVNAYL
-65 TVAAGDSYD
+65 TVAPGDSYD
-74 AQQIN
+74 IQKIN
-79 NSLKALFSTG
+79 SSLKALFSTG
-89 LFADVSFSFNQGILK
+89 LFADVSFSFNQGILR

-116 AFEGNQRLKDDVL
+116 AFEGNQRLKDDTL

-146 QSDVQRVLELYRR
+146 QADVQRILELYRR

-166 VEPKVIQLE
+166 VEPKVIQLD
-175 QNRVDLV
+175 QNRVDLA

-219 WWKILTSDD
+219 WWKILTADD

-279 KRYQF
+279 QRYQF
-284 GNINVVSQIDKIDP
+284 GEINVVSQIDKIDP
-298 EALRPLIEEEIKT
+298 ETLMPLIEIES

-326 LTTSVGDQGYAFI
+326 LTDSVGDQGYAFI

-350 NGTIDLTFTI
+350 TGTIDITFNI
-360 AEGPKVY
+360 SEGPKVY

-399 KMKRSKQ
+399 KMQRSKQ
-406 RIENLNFFKTVDV
+406 RIENLNFFKSVDV
-419 KTLPGKTPD
+419 KTLPGASPD
-428 QTVIEVDVEEKSTGE
+428 LTVIEVDVEEKSTGE

-453 NGAFGQLGLR
+453 NGAFGQLGIR

-478 TVGSSDQQIDLS
+478 TLGSTDQQVDLS

-503 GIDVYRREEDNQD
+503 GFDLYRREEDNQD

-527 RLRAGFK
+527 RLRAGFR
-534 YTENLSHAFRYSLE
+534 YSEELSHSFRYSLE
-548 KNSYSDIDE
+548 SNSYSNIDRN
-557 SEASRLLLIEDT
+557 SASRLLLAEET
-569 EFIESVVG
+569 EFVESAIG
-577 HTLTYDERDSTIAP
+577 HTLTYDERDSSISP

-599 SNDFA
+599 SNDLA
-604 GVGGDETYLK
+604 GLGGDEQYLRT
-614 SRVEGGYFYPLDRE
+614 RVEGGYYYPLDRE
-628 HEWVVSTRASTG
+628 HEWVLSTRGSTG
-640 YIVGIGDDTRI
+640 YIFGFDDDTRI
-651 SQRFM
+651 SQRFSV
-656 LGGSNLR
+656 GGSNLR
-663 GFESAGAGPRDI
+663 GFEAAGVGPRDI
-675 STGDALGG
+675 ATGDALGS
-683 KMYYAGTVQMDFPL
+683 KLYYTGTVQLDFPL

-704 LKGRV
+704 LTGRV
-709 FSDFGSSEGVDG
+709 FSDFGSGQDVDG
-721 ARAGEIYD
+721 ARPGEIYD
-729 TGSIRGSVG
+729 TGSLRSSVG
-738 VGVGWESPF
+738 FGVGWESPF
-747 GPIGVDLSQA
+747 GPIGVDISQA
-757 ILKEDHDKEEV
+757 VTKEDHDKEEM

>member
-24 LGGTAPIVIPVAAY
+24 LGGTAPMVIPVAAY
-38 AQSSGLIRDIQV
+38 AQSSGLIREIQV

-279 KRYQF
+279 RRYQF
-284 GNINVVSQIDKIDP
+284 GNINIVSQIDKIDP
-298 EALRPLIEEEIKT
+298 ETLRPLIEEEIQT
-311 GEWYNANLVDDAVDA
+311 GEWYNANFVDDAVDA

-453 NGAFGQLGLR
+453 DGAFGQLGIR

-478 TVGSSDQQIDLS
+478 TLGSSDQQIDLS

-503 GIDVYRREEDNQD
+503 GFDVYRREEDNQD

-534 YTENLSHAFRYSLE
+534 YTEDLSHSFRYTIE
-548 KNSYSDIDE
+548 QNSYSDVDDD
-557 SEASRLLLIEDT
+557 ASRLLQAEESD
-569 EFIESVVG
+569 FIESVVG
-577 HTLTYDERDSTIAP
+577 HTLTYDKRDSAIAP

-614 SRVEGGYFYPLDRE
+614 SRIEGGYFYPLDRE
-628 HEWVVSTRASTG
+628 HEWVVSTRGSTG
-640 YIVGIGDDTRI
+640 YIFGIGDDTRI

>member
-1 MRDSIRGVNLL
+1 MHDSNRGVNLL
-12 RKVKAAALAAAL
+12 RKVKAAVVITAL
-24 LGGTAPIVIPVAAY
+24 LGGTAPLIVPVAVH
-38 AQSSGLIRDIQV
+38 AQSGLIRDIEV
-50 EGNNRIESATVNAYL
+50 EGNNRIETATVNAYL
-65 TVAAGDSYD
+65 TVASGDSYD
-74 AQQIN
+74 IQKIN
-79 NSLKALFSTG
+79 SSLKALFSTG
-89 LFADVSFSFNQGILK
+89 LFADVSFSFNQGILR

-116 AFEGNQRLKDDVL
+116 AFEGNQRLKDDTL

-146 QSDVQRVLELYRR
+146 QADVQRILELYRR

-166 VEPKVIQLE
+166 VEPKVIQLD
-175 QNRVDLV
+175 QNRVDLA

-187 GDATGIRKINFVGNK
+187 GEATGIRKINFVGNK
-202 AFDDGE
+202 AFDDSE

-219 WWKILTSDD
+219 WWKILTADD

-272 TYTVSEG
+272 TYTVNEG
-279 KRYQF
+279 QRYQF
-284 GNINVVSQIDKIDP
+284 GEINVVSQIDKIDP
-298 EALRPLIEEEIKT
+298 ETLMPLIEIES
-311 GEWYNANLVDDAVDA
+311 GDWYNADLVDDAVNA
-326 LTTSVGDQGYAFI
+326 LTDSVGDQGYAFI

-350 NGTIDLTFTI
+350 AGTIDITFNI

-399 KMKRSKQ
+399 RMQRSKQ
-406 RIENLNFFKTVDV
+406 RIENLNFFKSVDV
-419 KTLPGKTPD
+419 KTLPGASPD

-453 NGAFGQLGLR
+453 DGAFGQLGIR

-478 TVGSSDQQIDLS
+478 TIGSSDQQIDLS

-495 FLDREIAA
+495 FLDREVAA
-503 GIDVYRREEDNQD
+503 GFDIYRREEDNQD

-527 RLRAGFK
+527 RLRAGFR
-534 YTENLSHAFRYSLE
+534 YSEELSHSFRYTLE
-548 KNSYSDIDE
+548 QNSYSDIDE
-557 SEASRLLLIEDT
+557 DDASRLLLAEET
-569 EFIESVVG
+569 EFVESAVG
-577 HTLTYDERDSTIAP
+577 HTLTYDERDSTISP

-599 SNDFA
+599 SNDLA
-604 GVGGDETYLK
+604 GLGGDEQYLRT
-614 SRVEGGYFYPLDRE
+614 RVEGGYYYPLDRE
-628 HEWVVSTRASTG
+628 HEWILSTRGSTG
-640 YIVGIGDDTRI
+640 YIFGFDDDTRI
-651 SQRFM
+651 SQRFSV
-656 LGGSNLR
+656 GGSNLR
-663 GFESAGAGPRDI
+663 GFEAAGVGPRDI
-675 STGDALGG
+675 ATGDSLGS
-683 KMYYAGTVQMDFPL
+683 KLYYTGTVQLDFPL

-704 LKGRV
+704 LTGRV
-709 FSDFGSSEGVDG
+709 FSDFGSGQDVDG
-721 ARAGEIYD
+721 ARPGEIYD
-729 TGSIRGSVG
+729 TGSLRSSVG
-738 VGVGWESPF
+738 IGIGWESPF
-747 GPIGVDLSQA
+747 GPIGVDIAQPVT
-757 ILKEDHDKEEV
+757 KEDHDKEEL

>member
-1 MRDSIRGVNLL
+1 MNDSNRGVNLL
-12 RKVKAAALAAAL
+12 RKVKAAVVITAL
-24 LGGTAPIVIPVAAY
+24 LGGTAPLIVPVAVH
-38 AQSSGLIRDIQV
+38 AQSGIIRDIEV

-65 TVAAGDSYD
+65 TVAPGDSYD
-74 AQQIN
+74 IQKIN
-79 NSLKALFSTG
+79 SSLKALFSTG
-89 LFADVSFSFNQGILK
+89 LFADVSFSFNQGILR

-116 AFEGNQRLKDDVL
+116 AFEGNQRLDDETL
-129 SAELQLRPR
+129 GAELQLRPR

-146 QSDVQRVLELYRR
+146 QADVQRVLELYRR

-166 VEPKVIQLE
+166 VEPKVIQLD
-175 QNRVDLV
+175 QNRVDLA

-219 WWKILTSDD
+219 WWKILTADD

-240 LLRRFYLSAGYADFQ
+240 LLRRFYLAAGYADFQ

-279 KRYQF
+279 QRYQF
-284 GNINVVSQIDKIDP
+284 GEINVVSQIDKIEP
-298 EALRPLIEEEIKT
+298 ETLMPLIEIES
-311 GEWYNANLVDDAVDA
+311 GEWYNATLVDDAVDA
-326 LTTSVGDQGYAFI
+326 LADRVGDQGYAFI
-339 DIRPNVQRNRE
+339 DIRPNVERNRE
-350 NGTIDLTFTI
+350 AGTIDITFNI

-379 LDEVIRREF
+379 LDEVVRREF

-399 KMKRSKQ
+399 KMQRSRQ
-406 RIENLNFFKTVDV
+406 RIENLNFFKSVDV
-419 KTLPGKTPD
+419 KTLPGSSPD

-453 NGAFGQLGLR
+453 NGAFGQLGIR

-478 TVGSSDQQIDLS
+478 TLGSTDQQVDLS

-503 GIDVYRREEDNQD
+503 GFDLYRREEDNQD

-527 RLRAGFK
+527 RLRAGFR
-534 YTENLSHAFRYSLE
+534 YNEELSHSFRYTLE
-548 KNSYSDIDE
+548 SNSYSNIDATD
-557 SEASRLLLIEDT
+557 ASRLLLAEETD
-569 EFIESVVG
+569 FVESVLG

-599 SNDFA
+599 SNDVA
-604 GVGGDETYLK
+604 GLGGDESYLRT
-614 SRVEGGYFYPLDRE
+614 RVEGGYYYPLDRQ
-628 HEWVVSTRASTG
+628 HEWVLSTRGATG
-640 YIVGIGDDTRI
+640 YIFGFDDDTRI

-656 LGGSNLR
+656 VGGANLR
-663 GFESAGAGPRDI
+663 GFEAAGVGPRDI
-675 STGDALGG
+675 ATGDALGA
-683 KMYYAGTVQMDFPL
+683 KMYYTGSVQMDFPL
-697 GLPSEFA
+697 GTPDEFA
-704 LKGRV
+704 LTGRI
-709 FSDFGSSEGVDG
+709 FSDFGSSQDVDG
-721 ARAGEIYD
+721 ARPGEIYD
-729 TGSIRGSVG
+729 TGTLRSSVG

-747 GPIGVDLSQA
+747 GPIGVDISQA
-757 ILKEDHDKEEV
+757 ITKEDHDKEEM

>member
-1 MRDSIRGVNLL
+1 MHDSNRGVNLL
-12 RKVKAAALAAAL
+12 RKVKAAVIVTAL
-24 LGGTAPIVIPVAAY
+24 LGGTAPLIVPVAVH
-38 AQSSGLIRDIQV
+38 AQSGLIRDIEV
-50 EGNNRIESATVNAYL
+50 EGNNRIETATVNAYL
-65 TVAAGDSYD
+65 TVAPGDSYD
-74 AQQIN
+74 IQKIN
-79 NSLKALFSTG
+79 SSLKALFSTG
-89 LFADVSFSFNQGILK
+89 LFADVSFSFNQGILR

-116 AFEGNQRLKDDVL
+116 AFEGNQRLDDDTL

-146 QSDVQRVLELYRR
+146 QADVQRILELYRR

-166 VEPKVIQLE
+166 VEPKVIQLD
-175 QNRVDLV
+175 QNRVDLA

-219 WWKILTSDD
+219 WWKILTADD

-279 KRYQF
+279 QRYQF
-284 GNINVVSQIDKIDP
+284 GEINVASQIDKIDP
-298 EALRPLIEEEIKT
+298 ETLMPLIEIES

-326 LTTSVGDQGYAFI
+326 LTDSVGDQGYAFI

-350 NGTIDLTFTI
+350 TGTIDITFNI
-360 AEGPKVY
+360 SEGPKVY

-399 KMKRSKQ
+399 KMQRSKQ
-406 RIENLNFFKTVDV
+406 RIENLNFFKSVDV
-419 KTLPGKTPD
+419 KTLPGASPD

-453 NGAFGQLGLR
+453 NGAFGQLGIR
-463 ERNLLGKGQDLRLNF
+463 ERNLLGRGQDLRLNF
-478 TVGSSDQQIDLS
+478 TLGSTDQQVDLS

-503 GIDVYRREEDNQD
+503 GFDLYRREEDNQD

-527 RLRAGFK
+527 RLRAGFR
-534 YTENLSHAFRYSLE
+534 YSEELSHSFRYSLE
-548 KNSYSDIDE
+548 SNSYSNIDRN
-557 SEASRLLLIEDT
+557 SASRLLLAEET
-569 EFIESVVG
+569 EFVESAIG
-577 HTLTYDERDSTIAP
+577 HTLTYDERDSSISP

-599 SNDFA
+599 SNDLA
-604 GVGGDETYLK
+604 GLGGDEQYLR
-614 SRVEGGYFYPLDRE
+614 SRVEGGYYYPLDRE
-628 HEWVVSTRASTG
+628 HEWVLSTRGSTG
-640 YIVGIGDDTRI
+640 YIFGFDDDTRI
-651 SQRFM
+651 SQRFSV
-656 LGGSNLR
+656 GGSNLR
-663 GFESAGAGPRDI
+663 GFEAAGVGPRDI
-675 STGDALGG
+675 ATGDALGS
-683 KMYYAGTVQMDFPL
+683 KLYYTGTVQLDFPL

-704 LKGRV
+704 LTGRV
-709 FSDFGSSEGVDG
+709 FSDFGSGQEVDG
-721 ARAGEIYD
+721 ARPGEIYD
-729 TGSIRGSVG
+729 TGSLRSSVG
-738 VGVGWESPF
+738 FGVGWESPF
-747 GPIGVDLSQA
+747 GPIGVDISQA
-757 ILKEDHDKEEV
+757 VTKEDHDKEEM

>member
-1 MRDSIRGVNLL
+1 MCDSNRGVNLL
-12 RKVKAAALAAAL
+12 RKVKAAVVITAL
-24 LGGTAPIVIPVAAY
+24 LGGTAPLIVPVAVH
-38 AQSSGLIRDIQV
+38 AQSGLIRDIQV

-65 TVAAGDSYD
+65 TVAPGDSYD
-74 AQQIN
+74 TQKIN
-79 NSLKALFSTG
+79 SSLKALFSTG

-116 AFEGNQRLKDDVL
+116 AFEGNRRLDDDTL
-129 SAELQLRPR
+129 SSELQLRPR

-146 QSDVQRVLELYRR
+146 QADVQRVLELYRR

-166 VEPKVIQLE
+166 VEPKVIQLD
-175 QNRVDLV
+175 QNRVDLA

-187 GDATGIRKINFVGNK
+187 GEATGIRKINFVGNK

-219 WWKILTSDD
+219 WWKILTADD

-262 LTPDRSDFFV
+262 LTPDRSDFFI

-279 KRYQF
+279 QRYQF
-284 GNINVVSQIDKIDP
+284 GDINIVSQIDKIDP
-298 EALRPLIEEEIKT
+298 ETLMPLIEIEP
-311 GEWYNANLVDDAVDA
+311 GEWYNATMVDDAVDA
-326 LTTSVGDQGYAFI
+326 LTDSVGDQGYAFI
-339 DIRPNVQRNRE
+339 EIRPNVERNRE
-350 NGTIDLTFTI
+350 TGTIDITFNI
-360 AEGPKVY
+360 SEGPKVY

-399 KMKRSKQ
+399 KMQRSKQ
-406 RIENLNFFKTVDV
+406 RIQNLNFFKSVDV
-419 KTLPGKTPD
+419 KTLPGDSPD

-453 NGAFGQLGLR
+453 DGAFGQLGIR
-463 ERNLLGKGQDLRLNF
+463 ERNLLGKGQDLSLNF
-478 TVGSSDQQIDLS
+478 TLGSSDQQIDLS

-495 FLDREIAA
+495 FLDREISA
-503 GIDVYRREEDNQD
+503 GFDVYRREEDNQD
-516 ESSYDEEQTGG
+516 ESSFDEEQTGG
-527 RLRAGFK
+527 RLRAG
-534 YTENLSHAFRYSLE
+534 YRYSEELSHSFRYTLE

-557 SEASRLLLIEDT
+557 DDASRLLLAEDT
-569 EFIESVVG
+569 EFVESSVG
-577 HTLTYDERDSTIAP
+577 HTLTYDVRDSSISP
-591 TEGYFARL
+591 TEGYYARL

-604 GVGGDETYLK
+604 GLGGDETYLR
-614 SRVEGGYFYPLDRE
+614 SVVEGAYYYPLDRE
-628 HEWVVSTRASTG
+628 HDWILSTRGSTG
-640 YIVGIGDDTRI
+640 YIFGIDDDTRI

-656 LGGSNLR
+656 VGGSNLR
-663 GFESAGAGPRDI
+663 GFEAGGVGPRDI
-675 STGDALGG
+675 DTGDSLGA
-683 KMYYAGTVQMDFPL
+683 KMYYTGSVQLDFPL

-704 LKGRV
+704 LTGRV
-709 FSDFGSSEGVDG
+709 FSDFGSAQDVDG
-721 ARAGEIYD
+721 ALPGEIYD
-729 TGSIRGSVG
+729 TGSIRSSVG
-738 VGVGWESPF
+738 FGVGWDSPF
-747 GPIGVDLSQA
+747 GPIGVDISQA
-757 ILKEDHDKEEV
+757 VTKEDHDKEEV